1 MSRTVWKWQRVAR
14 LVYLLPFAVCT
25 SVSALAFNAA
35 EYIVT
40 DDAFIEPTNMAA
52 VELGQLLFFD
62 AELSGNRNIS
72 CASCHHPTLG
82 TADGVSLSI
91 GEGGKGLGPD
101 RVVADESN
109 PPEQRIG
116 RHSPAVFNLG
126 AKEFEVLFHDGR
138 LESDPNQPQNIRT
151 PLAAD
156 MVRGFDSILSAQS
169 MFPVLS
175 GDEMAG
181 HYSEN
186 DVSTAVRLGMLTDQ
200 GGAWDIIAKRI
211 AAIPEYRQRFEAAYN
226 VSRDDIDFTDI
237 SNAIADFLSFEFRAD
252 NSPFDRYVQGGDA
265 LEPGAMQGLELFYGK
280 AQCSTCHSGPFQTD
294 HKFHAIAM
302 PQFGPGK
309 AARFENHQRDV
320 GRMRVTGD
328 SADAYKF
335 RTPSLRNLTL
345 TAPYGHTGA
354 YATLEGI
361 VRHHLDPVAGLNSY
375 DRSQIIVPALAGAQ
389 DWAVMDD
396 PAELIAIANANEL
409 KPIAL
414 TDTEVENLIDF
425 LHTLTDPISKDGR
438 LGVPKT
444 VPSGLPV
451 D

>member
-1 MSRTVWKWQRVAR
+1 MFGTNRKWPGVIGLAGV
-14 LVYLLPFAVCT
+14 LIAFCA
-25 SVSALAFNAA
+25 SVSAHAFDSSR
-35 EYIVT
+35 YVVT
-40 DDAFIEPTNMAA
+40 DDDFIASPGMAA
-52 VELGQLLFFD
+52 IELGQLLFFD

-72 CASCHHPTLG
+72 CASCHHPRLG
-82 TADGVSLSI
+82 TSDGLSLSI

-101 RVVADESN
+101 RVVAGLSN

-116 RHSPAVFNLG
+116 RHSPALFNLG

-186 DVSTAVRLGMLTDQ
+186 DVSTAVRLGMLTDK
-200 GGAWDIIAKRI
+200 GGAWDIIAQRI
-211 AAIPEYRQRFEAAYN
+211 ASIPEYRQRFQDAYGIAPEE
-226 VSRDDIDFTDI
+226 IDFTDI
-237 SNAIADFLSFEFRAD
+237 SNAIADFLAFEFRAD
-252 NSPFDRYVQGGDA
+252 NSPFDQYVRGEGTLTPA
-265 LEPGAMQGLELFYGK
+265 AMQGMELFYGQAK
-280 AQCSTCHSGPFQTD
+280 CSTCHSGPFQTD
-294 HKFHAIAM
+294 HKFHAIAI

-309 AARFENHQRDV
+309 AARFEDHQRDV

-328 SADAYKF
+328 AKDAYKF
-335 RTPSLRNLTL
+335 RTPSLRNVTL

-361 VRHHLDPVAGLNSY
+361 IQHHLDPVTALNTY
-375 DRSQIIVPALAGAQ
+375 DRSQIIVPELEGAQ
-389 DWAVMDD
+389 DWAILDD
-396 PAELIAIANANEL
+396 AAEREAIAYANVL
-409 KPIAL
+409 DPIAL
-414 TDTEVENLIDF
+414 GKEDVSRLIAF
-425 LHTLTDPISKDGR
+425 LEALTDPITSIGR

-451 D
+451 DQ